1 MNVICLTG
9 ASVEKLGEA
18 AACAVKRT
26 NLDFRIVQAAKRV
39 GANYK
44 EGFEVDGDRVSF
56 DKTAGLWSVTSADGE
71 TVQVRLRDIRVLNL

>member
-1 MNVICLTG
+1 MVLFMTRVCRRMSAG

-39 GANYK
+39 GATYH
-44 EGFEVDGDRVSF
+44 EGFEV
-56 DKTAGLWSVTSADGE
+56 SVDAL
-71 TVQVRLRDIRVLNL
+71 QW